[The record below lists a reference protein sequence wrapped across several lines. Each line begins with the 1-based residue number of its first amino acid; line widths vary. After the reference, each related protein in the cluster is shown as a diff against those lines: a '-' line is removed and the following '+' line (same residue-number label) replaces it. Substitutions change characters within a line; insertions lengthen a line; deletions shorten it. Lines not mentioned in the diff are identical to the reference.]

1 MDNKEILLPNK
12 KYVGAPDK
20 DIKINLSLENKSK
33 NLLEDSY
40 NYTIN
45 ANDQYTQE
53 RQESTL
59 FRPYIKLSNIY
70 YSNGT
75 LDPFFKNYY
84 KNLNTNFY
92 LNKLN
97 EVAYPYNIIGL
108 NKPLTNVDFL
118 YDPIKTLVNENLSK
132 KDVAAIS
139 NIFSLTAPYD
149 DIIITNISP
158 LLNYVLPISNPQI
171 NLDVIDYWYLPT
183 DIKKDTSYSTDSYVN
198 NAGDPIEIRSDKGW
212 INIGTFSS
220 GSTESLFNN
229 SNVIQTPLFTFRG
242 GMEVK
247 IPKGMTYSFFVYVKG
262 SGSQFDSGEAKLKTS
277 IGEESV
283 AGFNTYDFYHIPG
296 DIEDCKTYQQ
306 YCWLNIWPDSTNDI
320 FHDNV
325 SVRDYYGWAKVTG
338 DPYTFNSGDN
348 VTDGVNVNYAFKGV
362 INYKNIQREPY
373 RYRSEKLLSYQDYF
387 DSVAPN
393 KGELEFIQNTDTN
406 WDMYSTYAAAK
417 DSIDLTIMS
426 GVSAYTFTITNGIP
440 AKLDVGLT
448 NREISGSSTSVYHS
462 YLPHNLKIGDYVS
475 VIGITGLSGNNIS
488 LGVVPVVGVGSGVNS
503 KSIRNFTVKMTG
515 VTPTFIQIKR
525 VLDISDAD
533 SMSSYYVRKNKIIET
548 TNAYDIFTPMSNN
561 ALGDKH
567 YYLTNK
573 DEINVDGLLDENSNP
588 ITEVSY
594 FFQKKDNT
602 YSYSNGAQLKIVES
616 SFYQNNYEARSG
628 FISEEQFTGETTY
641 KTIVNPNDVVF
652 TNTYRNGSMTP
663 EKVKLND
670 NVMVFEVIKGL
681 DGKELDMG
689 DHITFI
695 ESGLADVTQSI
706 VYRLGDDFNFN
717 PKKYVSL
724 FSVYSKKPIDD
735 TNNNQFNLLGIVPN
749 FINFGFSGICGSS
762 TNPGYSMV
770 MINYQTYNFP
780 IHSTIQYTLTEG
792 GVTQSFNVMGYEQGG
807 LYAIIDDTTYA
818 SYTTSNSIGIFSLEY
833 RGNTY
838 NIKKSDMSYDH
849 YSVYHLDEN
858 QTKFALNGSYN
869 VGDYFN
875 GDIVEYN
882 KRELRGYKLLKP
894 QYLFKLKDL
903 YVNISDVVYSATTST
918 YGKTDLTHPLRL
930 RYQSADISSVTN
942 IEDKKPWAIFN
953 NKINIWQW
961 RDLIPNGFVDEHG
974 DGTNFPFLN
983 GRHYVYNEFFIPIRS
998 KNWDPISGN
1007 KFSMMYDPNKNTDF
1021 GVANSGS
1028 LDTIEFC

>member
-12 KYVGAPDK
+12 KYIGAPDK
-20 DIKINLSLENKSK
+20 DIKVNLSLENKSK

-53 RQESTL
+53 RQNSTL
-59 FRPYIKLSNIY
+59 FRPYIKLSNLY

-97 EVAYPYNIIGL
+97 EVADPYNIIGL
-108 NKPLTNVDFL
+108 NRPLTNVDFL
-118 YDPIKTLVNENLSK
+118 YDPIKTLVNENLTK
-132 KDVAAIS
+132 KDVATIS

-158 LLNYVLPISNPQI
+158 LLNYILPLSNPQI

-183 DIKKDTSYSTDSYVN
+183 DIKKDSSYTTDVHI
-198 NAGDPIEIRSDKGW
+198 NAPGDPIIINGDNGW

-229 SNVIQTPLFTFRG
+229 SNVIQTPLFAFRG

-247 IPKGMTYSFFVYVKG
+247 IPKGLTYSFFVYVKG
-262 SGSQFDSGEAKLKTS
+262 SGAQFDGGEAKLKTS
-277 IGEESV
+277 SGADSV
-283 AGFNTYDFYHIPG
+283 AGFNTYNFYHIPG

-320 FHDNV
+320 FLDNV

-348 VTDGVNVNYAFKGV
+348 ITDGINVNCAFKGV

-387 DSVAPN
+387 DSVTPN
-393 KGELEFIQNTDTN
+393 KGELDFIQNADTN
-406 WDMYSTYAAAK
+406 WNMYSTYASAK
-417 DSIDLTIMS
+417 DSINLTIMS
-426 GVSAYTFTITNGIP
+426 GTSAYTFTITNGVP

-475 VIGITGLSGNNIS
+475 ILGITGSSGNNIV
-488 LGVVPVVGVGSGVNS
+488 LGVAPVTNVGSNVNS
-503 KSIRNFTVKMTG
+503 KSIRNFTIKITG

-525 VLDISDAD
+525 VLDISDTD

-561 ALGDKH
+561 GLGNKH

-573 DEINVDGLLDENSNP
+573 DEIDVDGLLDENSNP

-594 FFQKKDNT
+594 FFQKKDVT
-602 YSYSNGAQLKIVES
+602 YSSVNGAQLKVVKS
-616 SFYQNNYEARSG
+616 PFYRNNYEARSG
-628 FISEEQFTGETTY
+628 FISEEQFINNTTY
-641 KTIVNPNDVVF
+641 ETITTPDDVVF
-652 TNTYRNGSMTP
+652 TNTYRDGSITP
-663 EKVKLND
+663 EKVKLDD
-670 NVMVFEVIKGL
+670 NVVVFEVIKGV
-681 DGKELDMG
+681 DGKELNMG
-689 DHITFI
+689 DHITFTD
-695 ESGLADVTQSI
+695 SGISDITQSI

-724 FSVYSKKPIDD
+724 FSAYFKKPIDEV
-735 TNNNQFNLLGIVPN
+735 NNNLSLLSVSGSYVD
-749 FINFGFSGICGSS
+749 FGSSSICGSVNDTS
-762 TNPGYSMV
+762 ASMV
-770 MINYQTYNFP
+770 MINYQTSKFSIN
-780 IHSTIQYTLTEG
+780 STILYTLIDG
-792 GVTQSFNVMGYEQGG
+792 GSESPYQIVGYEQGG
-807 LYAIIDDTTYA
+807 LYAVINDTTFAGIPTNASIGVFSLKYIDDV
-818 SYTTSNSIGIFSLEY
+818 
-833 RGNTY
+833 Y
-838 NIKKSDMSYDH
+838 NIKKSDMLYDH